1 MSTLTWIIVTGTAM
15 CAVALVG
22 GFALLLPERVFDRIV
37 PLLVALAAG
46 SLLGGAFFH
55 MLPAAVAA
63 GQNRFSIYVALSVG
77 FLSFFVL
84 EQFLHWHHCH
94 KSPSRHRPLGYMILV
109 ADAGHN
115 FIGGLAVGAAFVVDV
130 GLGITVWIA
139 AVAHEIP
146 QELGDFG
153 ILVNSGWRRR
163 SALAY
168 NLASALTFPVGAL
181 VTYWLAGGFSVE
193 LLLAFG
199 AGNFIYIAAADLIP
213 EMSSQT
219 RTVDK
224 FAQTLVL
231 TAGLALL
238 LLLALI

>member
-1 MSTLTWIIVTGTAM
+1 MSTLAWIIVTGTAM
-15 CAVALVG
+15 CAVALIG
-22 GFALLLPERVFDRIV
+22 GFALLVPERTFNRIV

-55 MLPAAVAA
+55 MLPAAVAS
-63 GQNRFSIYVALSVG
+63 GQNQFSVYVALGVG
-77 FLSFFVL
+77 FLSFFIL

-94 KSPSRHRPLGYMILV
+94 KSPSRHRPLGYLILV

-115 FIGGLAVGAAFVVDV
+115 FIGGLAVGAAFVVDIGV
-130 GLGITVWIA
+130 GLTVWIA

-163 SALAY
+163 SALIY
-168 NLASALTFPVGAL
+168 NLVSALTFPIGAL
-181 VTYWLAGGFSVE
+181 VAYWIAGGFDVA

-213 EMSSQT
+213 ELSSQT
-219 RTVDK
+219 RTVDRVGQ
-224 FAQTLVL
+224 ALVL
-231 TAGLALL
+231 TAGLTLL